1 MSKTIIEMDSTKW
14 NWTQRDI
21 ENAVDDL
28 NLLVKSC
35 DLNSASQR
43 HVEMVM
49 KNLAAVRDNLREHP
63 KTLRDDT
70 TEVTLNSLKTL

>member
-14 NWTQRDI
+14 NWTERDI
-21 ENAVDDL
+21 ANAVDDL
-28 NLLVKSC
+28 NLLVKGSNL
-35 DLNSASQR
+35 DPASER

-70 TEVTLNSLKTL
+70 TDVTLNSLKTL

>member
-1 MSKTIIEMDSTKW
+1 MDSEKW

-35 DLNSASQR
+35 DLDSASQR

-63 KTLRDDT
+63 KTLRDDMMD
-70 TEVTLNSLKTL
+70 VTFNSLKTL

>member
-14 NWTQRDI
+14 NWTERDI
-21 ENAVDDL
+21 ANAVDDL
-28 NLLVKSC
+28 NLLVKGSNL
-35 DLNSASQR
+35 DPASEC
-43 HVEMVM
+43 HVAMVM